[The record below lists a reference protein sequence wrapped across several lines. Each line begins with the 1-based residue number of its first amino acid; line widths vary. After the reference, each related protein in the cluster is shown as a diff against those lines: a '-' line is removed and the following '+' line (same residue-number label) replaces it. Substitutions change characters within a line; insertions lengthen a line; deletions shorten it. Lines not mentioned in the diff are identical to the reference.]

1 MCELKTKRDNTR
13 RGFTLVEA
21 VICIVVIVA
30 ISIAAISAA
39 LATAD
44 IVRRSDDRNK
54 ANDQAEMIM
63 ACYRTEDFPAAL
75 ALCGIEGYTGGNFT
89 VYYDADFNVIGI
101 QQPNDNNY
109 YCRIDVTVGQ
119 NSIGVVAV
127 HRESGEEFYKTEEW
141 LG

>member
-1 MCELKTKRDNTR
+1 MCEMKTKRINTR

-21 VICIVVIVA
+21 VICIVVIVL
-30 ISIAAISAA
+30 ISIAAITAA
-39 LATAD
+39 MATGD

-89 VYYDADFNVIGI
+89 VYYDEDFNVIGI
-101 QQPNDNNY
+101 EQPNDNNY

-119 NSIGVVAV
+119 NSVGVVAV
-127 HRESGEEFYKTEEW
+127 HRDGEEFYKTEEW